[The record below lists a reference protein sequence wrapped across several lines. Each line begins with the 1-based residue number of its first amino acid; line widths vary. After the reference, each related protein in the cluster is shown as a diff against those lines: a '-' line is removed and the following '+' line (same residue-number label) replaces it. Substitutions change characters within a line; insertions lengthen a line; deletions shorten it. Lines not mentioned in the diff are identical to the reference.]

1 MRDRKSYDAI
11 HFTSIQ
17 NLDSR
22 ILLLLI
28 FNFDLGYCI
37 TDAAVLMLKN
47 KIHRI
52 PIVNS
57 SEQVVGML
65 PLQFAIH
72 STVIFRPSHRSL
84 LSPFLQVFREQETW
98 NLSKILSWTRPSM
111 CGASFTCLHL
121 CVPDNSSFP
130 LSKTLSAFYRNC
142 DKNRHL
148 YRFGWSTDD
157 SLRGAGVCRLSQS
170 VWQVSGSCHCKNR
183 VTWSGCGFGGQCR
196 SLVLL
201 AWVGAELLMWTL
213 RMDLCVHVGPLLVQ
227 SS

>member
-84 LSPFLQVFREQETW
+84 LSPFLQVFREQET
-98 NLSKILSWTRPSM
+98 
-111 CGASFTCLHL
+111 
-121 CVPDNSSFP
+121 
-130 LSKTLSAFYRNC
+130 
-142 DKNRHL
+142 
-148 YRFGWSTDD
+148 
-157 SLRGAGVCRLSQS
+157 
-170 VWQVSGSCHCKNR
+170 
-183 VTWSGCGFGGQCR
+183 
-196 SLVLL
+196 
-201 AWVGAELLMWTL
+201 
-213 RMDLCVHVGPLLVQ
+213 
-227 SS
+227 